1 MISQLITKISS
12 IVLLFAASV
21 ALASTPQQNSKYKTV
36 FGKSSQKVNN
46 EYQAS
51 VNSTPQH
58 SRKYKVVF
66 DKSGRELDGQAGK
79 HDSEYHAVVNALQP
93 YIQGARSGNG
103 EHMDKAFYDHAKIT
117 GSIDG
122 EFSSLDTTTFK
133 NRINEQGE
141 APDADHRIAW
151 IDISGPAAAAKI
163 EFTNWRGR
171 KSTDFFVLYKHQG
184 EWKISGKVYDAES

>member
-1 MISQLITKISS
+1 MISQHITKVSS

-21 ALASTPQQNSKYKTV
+21 VFASTPQQNSKYKTV
-36 FGKSSQKVNN
+36 FGKSSQKANYK
-46 EYQAS
+46 YQAS
-51 VNSTPQH
+51 INSTPQQN
-58 SRKYKVVF
+58 RKYKVVF
-66 DKSGRELDGQAGK
+66 DKSGREVNKQGVK
-79 HDSEYHAVVNALQP
+79 HDSEYQAVINALQP
-93 YIQGARSGNG
+93 YIQGARTGDG

-117 GSIDG
+117 GSVDG

-133 NRINEQGE
+133 SRINEQGE

-151 IDISGPAAAAKI
+151 IDISGLAAAAKI

-171 KSTDFFVLYKHQG
+171 KSTDFFVLYKHEG